1 MPTESTLMIMECI
14 RAIPPGSVASYGS
27 IAAMSGNPSGASG
40 AQQVARILHSMS
52 RKHNLPWWRVVKKD
66 GSIALSE
73 EAGLDLQ
80 RQLLEAE
87 GVAFI
92 EGGRVDMEEF
102 GFY

>member
-1 MPTESTLMIMECI
+1 
-14 RAIPPGSVASYGS
+14 
-27 IAAMSGNPSGASG
+27 
-40 AQQVARILHSMS
+40 MS

-73 EAGLDLQ
+73 EGGMDLQ
-80 RQLLEAE
+80 RKLLEAE

-92 EGGRVDMEEF
+92 EGGRVDMDEF